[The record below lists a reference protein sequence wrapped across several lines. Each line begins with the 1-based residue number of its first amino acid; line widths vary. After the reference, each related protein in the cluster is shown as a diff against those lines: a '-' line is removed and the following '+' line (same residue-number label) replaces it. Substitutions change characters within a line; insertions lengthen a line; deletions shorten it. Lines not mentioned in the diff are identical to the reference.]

1 MLTRWALGLV
11 LTIGLAW
18 LAWCV
23 FQNTIVLMRYEVR
36 SEPPDF
42 APVVAELMSG
52 RLRPDRCGCVAL
64 PRRYSSLTKSGYA
77 YFERKKNGQVLIFFP
92 TWGEGR
98 EGSRGYLFHNRPLSK
113 ADTLHSY
120 QGYWEV
126 GIATQGTHLPLSVG
140 RKVSR
145 HWYYV
150 RTPGAPRRD

>member
-1 MLTRWALGLV
+1 MLTRRALPVL
-11 LTIGLAW
+11 LTISIAW
-18 LAWCV
+18 LAWYV
-23 FQNTIVLMRYEVR
+23 FQNTIVLMRYEVP

-52 RLRPDRCGCVAL
+52 RLRPDRCGFVAL
-64 PRRYSSLTKSGYA
+64 PRRYSSLTKSGDA

-92 TWGEGR
+92 TWGVGR
-98 EGSRGYLFHNRPLSK
+98 AGSRGYLFHNRPLSK

-126 GIATQGTHLPLSVG
+126 GIATQGTYLPLVVD

-145 HWYYV
+145 QWYDV